1 MKNYATYIDHTAL
14 KPELRKADILKL
26 CEEAA
31 KHGFAAACVN
41 PCWVR
46 TASRVLRGTII
57 KVASV
62 IGFPFGTQ
70 TSTTKSFEAKLAL
83 NDGASEFD
91 MVINVGALKDHDYD
105 TVLNDIES
113 VVRIVNPFPVKA
125 IIETCNLADD
135 EKRVACL
142 LAEHAGAKFVKTS
155 TGFGSGGATVQDV
168 MLMKATVGPT
178 TEVKASGGIRDA
190 NTMLQMIEAG
200 ASRIGTSSGVKI
212 MEEFAR
218 MIPPPSSR

>member
-1 MKNYATYIDHTAL
+1 MKNYASYIDHTAL
-14 KPELRKADILKL
+14 KPEVRKADVLRL

-31 KHGFAAACVN
+31 KFGFASVCVN
-41 PCWVR
+41 PAWVR
-46 TASRVLRGTII
+46 LSHSVLRGTTI

-70 TSTTKSFEAKLAL
+70 TSIAKSFESKLAL
-83 NDGASEFD
+83 DDGASEFD

-105 TVLNDIES
+105 GVIRDVEA
-113 VVRIVNPFPVKA
+113 VVKVVSPSIVKV
-125 IIETCNLADD
+125 IIETCNLTDD

-142 LAEHAGAKFVKTS
+142 LAEHAGAQFVKTS
-155 TGFGSGGATVQDV
+155 TGFGASGATIQDV
-168 MLMKATVGPT
+168 MLMKSVIGPT
-178 TEVKASGGIRDA
+178 TEVKASGGIKDA
-190 NTMLQMIEAG
+190 NTMLQMVEAG

-218 MIPPPSSR
+218 MASKS

>member
-1 MKNYATYIDHTAL
+1 MLNYASYIDHTAL
-14 KPELRKADILKL
+14 KPETRKADVLKL

-31 KHGFAAACVN
+31 KYGFASVCVN
-41 PCWVR
+41 PAWVR
-46 TASRVLRGTII
+46 TAHSILRGTTI
-57 KVASV
+57 KIASV
-62 IGFPFGTQ
+62 VGFPFGTQ
-70 TSTTKSFEAKLAL
+70 ASIAKAFEAKVAYD
-83 NDGASEFD
+83 DGASEFD

-105 TVLNDIES
+105 SVIRDVEAVVKIVPPSTVK
-113 VVRIVNPFPVKA
+113 V
-125 IIETCNLADD
+125 IIETCNLVDD

-142 LAEHAGAKFVKTS
+142 LAEHAGAHFVKTS
-155 TGFGSGGATVQDV
+155 TGFGASGATIADV
-168 MLMKATVGPT
+168 MLMKSVIGPT

-218 MIPPPSSR
+218 MASKS

>member
-1 MKNYATYIDHTAL
+1 MLNYASYIDHTAL
-14 KPELRKADILKL
+14 KPDVRKADILKL

-31 KHGFAAACVN
+31 KHGFASVCVN
-41 PCWVR
+41 PAWVR
-46 TASRVLRGTII
+46 TAHSILKGTTI

-62 IGFPFGTQ
+62 IGFPLGTQ
-70 TSTTKSFEAKLAL
+70 TAMAKSFEAKIAQD
-83 NDGASEFD
+83 DGAAEFD

-105 TVLNDIES
+105 GVICDVEA
-113 VVRIVNPFPVKA
+113 VVKIVRPSIVKV
-125 IIETCNLADD
+125 IIETCNLTDD

-142 LAEHAGAKFVKTS
+142 LSEHAGAQFVKTS
-155 TGFGSGGATVQDV
+155 TGFGSAGATIQDV
-168 MLMKATVGPT
+168 MLMKSVIGPT
-178 TEVKASGGIRDA
+178 TEVKASGGIKDA

-218 MIPPPSSR
+218 MTSKS

>member
-1 MKNYATYIDHTAL
+1 MLNYASYIDHTAL
-14 KPELRKADILKL
+14 KPEVRKADILKL

-31 KHGFAAACVN
+31 KFGFATVCVN
-41 PCWVR
+41 PAWVR
-46 TASRVLRGTII
+46 TAHGVLRGTTI

-62 IGFPFGTQ
+62 IGFPLGTQ
-70 TSTTKSFEAKLAL
+70 TSMAKSFEAKLAQD
-83 NDGASEFD
+83 DGASEFD

-105 TVLNDIES
+105 GVIRDIES
-113 VVRIVNPFPVKA
+113 VVKVVAPGSVKV
-125 IIETCNLADD
+125 IIETCNLTDD

-142 LAEHAGAKFVKTS
+142 LAEHAGAHFVKTS
-155 TGFGSGGATVQDV
+155 TGFGASGATIQDV
-168 MLMKATVGPT
+168 MLMKSVIGPT
-178 TEVKASGGIRDA
+178 TEVKASGGIKDA

-218 MIPPPSSR
+218 MASKS